1 MELILEEFDRLQ
13 IEESQLKATENAM
26 MANGGKGKGKKPRKR
41 PGSTSRGATNPD
53 VECWTCGEKGHY
65 KDKCPKKPKKKSSRN
80 RGRNQEVHTS
90 QPQDDYAFSSHLVG
104 EALARTTID
113 LDATGM
119 TIYDSGATA
128 HMSPR
133 RDSFIDFRRI
143 EPRGVKAAD
152 KTVFMATGLGR
163 MQINVPNG
171 KDTTAVTL
179 QDVLYCPD
187 LGYTLVLCKEYTYTQ
202 C

>member
-1 MELILEEFDRLQ
+1 MTA
-13 IEESQLKATENAM
+13 K
-26 MANGGKGKGKKPRKR
+26 GGKGNGKKPRKG
-41 PGSTSRGATNPD
+41 PGSTSRGTTNLD
-53 VECWTCGEKGHY
+53 IECWTCGEKGHY
-65 KDKCPKKPKKKSSRN
+65 KDKFPKKSKKKFSGI
-80 RGRNQEVHTS
+80 RGRNQEVHMS

-113 LDATGM
+113 LDATGI
-119 TIYDSGATA
+119 TIYNSGAMA

-143 EPRGVKAAD
+143 EPKRVKAAN
-152 KTVFMATGLGR
+152 KTVFMVTGIGR
-163 MQINVPNG
+163 MKINVPNG

-187 LGYTLVLCKEYTYTQ
+187 LGYTLVLLAK
-202 C
+202 